1 MMKKTGLTLA
11 AVTLLA
17 LLPVLQGCVPAA
29 IVGGA
34 TVGTM
39 AALDRR
45 PTSVQTD
52 DEAIEWKAMQ
62 AIPEQY
68 KAASHVN
75 FTSFNRRLLIT
86 GEAPSEEARAAIGE
100 SARKLQGV
108 REVINEL
115 GIGTASSLG
124 SRSTDGYITS
134 KVKARLV
141 DAKEVSANQVKVVT
155 ERANVFLMGQLT
167 EQEARVAV
175 QVARTTTDVRKV
187 INVIEVISPEEA
199 KRLDLLAKSS
209 EPKPAPAPAP
219 VENR

>member
-1 MMKKTGLTLA
+1 MKKTGLTLA

-39 AALDRR
+39 SALDRR
-45 PTSVQTD
+45 PTLVQTD
-52 DEAIEWKAMQ
+52 DEAIEWKAAQ

-68 KAASHVN
+68 KAAAHVN

-86 GEAPSEEARAAIGE
+86 GEAPSEEAKAAIDE
-100 SARKLQGV
+100 AARKVQGV

-115 GIGTASSLG
+115 GIGPASSLG
-124 SRSTDGYITS
+124 SRSTDSYITS

-155 ERANVFLMGQLT
+155 ERAHVYLMGLLT
-167 EQEARVAV
+167 EQETKVAV
-175 QVARTTTDVRKV
+175 QVARTTTDVRRV
-187 INVIEVISPEEA
+187 VNAIEVISAEEA

-209 EPKPAPAPAP
+209 ETKTAPAP